1 MPPLIFYLKIT
12 STILSVTLLTTLYPV
27 SESVAIPPSA
37 NLQNQFTLQLPSYLT
52 DRTPSIPI
60 ADHSFLSLR

>member
-27 SESVAIPPSA
+27 SEAVAIPPSA
-37 NLQNQFTLQLPSYLT
+37 NLQNPFTL
-52 DRTPSIPI
+52 
-60 ADHSFLSLR
+60 